1 MLGPRTSRGTEAG
14 RWRNE
19 TTGDIEHGG
28 TMMLVNSRG
37 RVEWRIDGGW
47 DRVGELLRRLR

>member
-14 RWRNE
+14 RRRNE
-19 TTGDIEHGG
+19 TTGDIEYGG
-28 TMMLVNSRG
+28 TVMLVNSRG